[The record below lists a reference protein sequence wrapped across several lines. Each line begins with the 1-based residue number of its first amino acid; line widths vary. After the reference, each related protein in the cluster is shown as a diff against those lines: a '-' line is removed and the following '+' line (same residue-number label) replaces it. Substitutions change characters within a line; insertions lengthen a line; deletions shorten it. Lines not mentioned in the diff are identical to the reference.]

1 MLAAGS
7 FKSSKWGYDM
17 YIPTGGNWY
26 SSITTASSYT
36 SVWSAPTL
44 APNGFI
50 YMLPTTNTVNTGTT
64 LDGVLVL
71 NPGQTNR
78 DAPSSNFVEATGL
91 ASKPNIPIDSFN
103 NTSTTLKY
111 ANRYLSKGILAP
123 NGLIYFIPSNAQAFV
138 VLDPSGGQNPTWT
151 VAPFTTIGIASNAF
165 FTGGVLGQDGCIY
178 LIAQGT
184 QTCRIKPKNTA
195 VNSTPNDIYELGYW
209 NGSTGRVWNAY
220 PDGGFYRPRNY
231 DTGIA
236 FSNQADP
243 LIPQNTNKVNG
254 LLRDAIAHPD
264 GNIYVFP
271 YSYNQLGQES
281 RFAFIIRPS
290 EWGTTKEITTKLS
303 LGMDSVTGNKG
314 TVANV
319 FLEKLKDGQDPDT
332 LKMYGTYFAFYGGTA
347 NTAEQYNRSVVYDPT
362 NDTWE
367 LVGSQD
373 FTYQNQLTLR
383 INAYPGIQLA
393 NGMLFSLTGNT
404 NSTVYSPDIG
414 QVIITGNDVEENVVC
429 NMTDN
434 IIMDLQE
441 SLSMRS
447 IYAPRI
453 VAQLMYVYGGTSIP
467 ITGANKNGKTIF
479 SGRGGGFITSVKGY
493 HPGIKYFS
501 YNPEDAAIYEIPS
514 DLTTLPT
521 SLWNSY
527 FNKPF

>member
-17 YIPTGGNWY
+17 YIPTGGQWY
-26 SSITTASSYT
+26 SNITTASSYT

-78 DAPSSNFVEATGL
+78 DAPSSNFVEANGS
-91 ASKPNIPIDSFN
+91 ASKPNIPIDNFY
-103 NTSTTLKY
+103 TTPTTLKY
-111 ANRYLSKGILAP
+111 SNRYLSKGILAP
-123 NGLIYFIPSNAQAFV
+123 NGLIYFTPSNAQAFV

-151 VAPFTTIGIASNAF
+151 VAPFNTIGIASNAF

-178 LIAQGT
+178 LIPQGT

-195 VNSTPNDIYELGYW
+195 VNPTSNDIYELGYW
-209 NGSTGRVWNAY
+209 TGATNRNWAAT
-220 PDGGFYRPRNY
+220 DGGFVRPRDYN
-231 DTGIA
+231 TGNQIA
-236 FSNQADP
+236 TQADP
-243 LIPQNTNKVNG
+243 VIPQATNKNLG
-254 LLRDAIAHPD
+254 LVRDAISHPN

-271 YSYNQLGQES
+271 YTAAAPTAQS
-281 RFAFIIRPS
+281 RFVFIIRPA
-290 EWGTTKEITTKLS
+290 EWGTTKEITTTS
-303 LGMDSVTGNKG
+303 TLGMDSVTGNLG
-314 TVANV
+314 SIGNV

-332 LKMYGTYFAFYGGTA
+332 LKMYGTYFISINGSA
-347 NTAEQYNRSVVYDPT
+347 NVAIPNNKSVVYDPT
-362 NDTWE
+362 TNTWE

-373 FTYQNQLTLR
+373 FSNQNPTTTR

-393 NGMLFSLTGNT
+393 NGMLFSLTGNS
-404 NSTVYSPDIG
+404 NSTVYNPDIG
-414 QVIITGNDVEENVVC
+414 QVIITGNDVDENVVC

-434 IIMDLQE
+434 IIINAQE
-441 SLSMRS
+441 SLLMRN

-479 SGRGGGFITSVKGY
+479 SGMGGGFITSVKGY

-514 DLTTLPT
+514 DLETLPT